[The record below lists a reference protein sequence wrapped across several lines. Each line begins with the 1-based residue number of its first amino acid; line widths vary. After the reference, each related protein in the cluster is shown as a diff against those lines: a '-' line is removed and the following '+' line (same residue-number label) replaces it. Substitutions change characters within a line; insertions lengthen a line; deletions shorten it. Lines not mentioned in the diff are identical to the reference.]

1 MFHSFIFQPLYNTL
15 VALTAVLPGHNLG
28 LAIII
33 LTLGVRVILIPL
45 QRRALATQR
54 RLKELEPLITKIK
67 AETKGN
73 RQQESIRIMQLYKE
87 QHINPFAGIVLM
99 IPQLIVL
106 IALFWVFREGATVR
120 LDELYSFI
128 VPPSTIGIILLGID
142 LSVRSYLLAVL
153 IAVTQY
159 FHMRL
164 TLTAP
169 NTPSTTESS
178 FSHDL
183 NRSMYYQMK
192 YVMPVFIAVI
202 SLSFP
207 AAVSL
212 YWLTG
217 NLFAICYEGLINKAK
232 PS

>member
-1 MFHSFIFQPLYNTL
+1 MFHTFIFQPLYNAL
-15 VALTAVLPGHNLG
+15 VALTAVVPGHNLG
-28 LAIII
+28 VAIII
-33 LTLGVRVILIPL
+33 LTVVVRVILLPL
-45 QRRALATQR
+45 QKKALTTQR
-54 RLKELEPLITKIK
+54 KLKELEPLITKIK

-87 QHINPFAGIVLM
+87 QKINPFAGIALM

-106 IALFWVFREGATVR
+106 IALFWVFREGATIR

-128 VPPSTIGIILLGID
+128 VPPTTIGTILLGID
-142 LSVRSYLLAVL
+142 LSVRSYLFAVL
-153 IAVTQY
+153 IALTQY
-159 FHMRL
+159 LHMRL
-164 TLTAP
+164 TLTVPSAP
-169 NTPSTTESS
+169 TGTESS

-192 YVMPVFIAVI
+192 YIMPAFIAFI

-217 NLFAICYEGLINKAK
+217 KLFAICYEGLINKAR
-232 PS
+232 